1 MPPKAKP
8 SDTGAY
14 QALKQ
19 DIAAGRI
26 GKLYIFH
33 GEETYLRDHYLEQL
47 KKALLPEGMEEFNF
61 HMLPGKICTARQLS
75 ELVDVLPMMSAR
87 SLILVTDYDLFK
99 APEDERRAM
108 TELLCDLPDYC
119 CLIFYY
125 EHIPYKGDARMKQ
138 LTAALRA
145 HGSIVKF
152 DRQSQ
157 NDLSDWVRRR
167 FRALDHSIAPADAQ
181 YLIFLCGDLMH
192 GLIPEIEKIAAYATT
207 PQIERRDI
215 DAVAI
220 PRLDAVVFQMTDAL
234 MQKDLSRACV
244 VLGDLLHMQ
253 QAPIMILS
261 VLGKQFRQLLS
272 ARLLLDEGGD
282 VQSLMTLW
290 DLRSAYPAE
299 RLFSS
304 ARRFGPAHCRRAVLR
319 CAETDL
325 AMKSQAGA
333 DAQSLLLNLLLE
345 LSMEVSGHAA
355 H

>member
-14 QALKQ
+14 QTLKK
-19 DIAAGRI
+19 DLAAGQV
-26 GKLYIFH
+26 GKLYLFH

-47 KKALLPEGMEEFNF
+47 KKTILPEGMEDFNF
-61 HMLPGKICTARQLS
+61 HTLSGKTCTARALS
-75 ELVDVLPMMSAR
+75 ELVDNLPMMSER

-99 APEDERRAM
+99 AAEEERRAM
-108 TELLCDLPDYC
+108 AELFSDLPDYC
-119 CLIFYY
+119 CLIFLYD
-125 EHIPYKGDARMKQ
+125 HIPYKGDARMKQ
-138 LTAALRA
+138 LTAALREYA
-145 HGSIVKF
+145 SIVKF

-192 GLIPEIEKIAAYATT
+192 GLIPEIEKIAAYANTH
-207 PQIERRDI
+207 EVKRSDI

-234 MQKDLSRACV
+234 MQKDSSRAAA
-244 VLGDLLHMQ
+244 VLGDLMHMQ

-282 VQSLMTLW
+282 VQSLMSLW

-299 RLFSS
+299 RLFSA
-304 ARRFGPAHCRRAVLR
+304 ARRFGPNHCRRAVRR
-319 CAETDL
+319 CAQTDL
-325 AMKSQAGA
+325 AMKSQTGA
-333 DAQSLLLNLLLE
+333 DAQNLLLGLLLE
-345 LSMEVSGHAA
+345 LSMEVKHHAA